1 MRKQKKNLVNLFC
14 IHILT
19 VGWCPAALMVVES
32 VATQRQMVLNCDS
45 VGSSGGSRGYM
56 RLLVVVV
63 EGTGQ

>member
-1 MRKQKKNLVNLFC
+1 
-14 IHILT
+14 
-19 VGWCPAALMVVES
+19 MVVES

-56 RLLVVVV
+56 RLLVVAV